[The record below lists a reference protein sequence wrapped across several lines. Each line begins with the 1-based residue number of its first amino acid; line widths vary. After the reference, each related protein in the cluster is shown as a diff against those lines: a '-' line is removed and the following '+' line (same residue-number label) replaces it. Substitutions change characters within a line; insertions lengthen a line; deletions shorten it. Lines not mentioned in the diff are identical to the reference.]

1 MYKLIWDQ
9 EALNDLKH
17 LDKKQAID
25 LVKKIEEHLI
35 KNPDELGKRLT
46 GQFKGLFRYR
56 YGDYRVI
63 YQIFKKEVEIIIV
76 KVGHRK
82 NIYN

>member
-9 EALNDLKH
+9 EALNDLKR
-17 LDKKQAID
+17 LDKKKALD

-35 KNPDELGKRLT
+35 ESPDELGKRLT

-56 YGDYRVI
+56 YENYRVI

-82 NIYN
+82 NIYS